1 EGCPRYVGRLF
12 RDVTSGPSPVWLKAR
27 LLAAGMRPISNIV
40 DVTNYAMLAL
50 GNPLHAFDFA
60 KLSGGR
66 IVVRPARAG
75 EQLKT
80 LVELA
85 GARWTGETDVHQR
98 LPARPVVAFRPE
110 KTDAVMG
117 VETPPDEQH
126 AILRRL
132 GFEVDGERVVVPT
145 WRARDVT
152 REVDL
157 IEEVARFRLDDVPF
171 RLPRRRAMFDR
182 LTTLQRIRRQI

>member
-1 EGCPRYVGRLF
+1 
-12 RDVTSGPSPVWLKAR
+12 
-27 LLAAGMRPISNIV
+27 
-40 DVTNYAMLAL
+40 
-50 GNPLHAFDFA
+50 
-60 KLSGGR
+60 
-66 IVVRPARAG
+66 
-75 EQLKT
+75 
-80 LVELA
+80 

-157 IEEVARFRLDDVPF
+157 IEEVARFRLDDGNEGVALF
-171 RLPRRRAMFDR
+171 ELAHVYLPTGAQLPEERWHVGGIAEGGFAQAKGAVEGLYDALAVEVVFEPVDDLRGRGRGAQTQDGWVLALR
-182 LTTLQRIRRQI
+182 